1 MGLII
6 LIKEEEKKSSKL
18 DQEVESSLLIDM
30 VISWGKGDSLPPARL
45 DCRAIS

>member
-30 VISWGKGDSLPPARL
+30 VISWGKSDSLSARL
-45 DCRAIS
+45 DYSGIS